1 MDYFGLPDA
10 SNVSDALVGP
20 KGVKGPGES
29 AIWVSSFTF
38 LLRGDCQGAAR
49 RKNSAGEVKP

>member
-1 MDYFGLPDA
+1 MDYFGLSDA
-10 SNVSDALVGP
+10 SNLLDAQVKP
-20 KGVKGPGES
+20 KGPGEGAS
-29 AIWVSSFTF
+29 WFSSFTF